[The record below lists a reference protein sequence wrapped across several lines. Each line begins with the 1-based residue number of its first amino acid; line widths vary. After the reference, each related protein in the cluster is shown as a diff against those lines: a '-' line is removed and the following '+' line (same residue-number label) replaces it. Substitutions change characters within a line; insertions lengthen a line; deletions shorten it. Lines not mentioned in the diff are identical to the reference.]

1 TVHPIA
7 SDAPAIDPLPI
18 GLPLANSTA
27 HLLDAA
33 LRPVPLGAVGEIYL
47 GGSTL
52 ARGYAGSAPETAAAF
67 IPDPFSRTPGARLY
81 RTGDL
86 ARRLDNAELVF
97 LGRRD
102 SQVKLRGFRIELGE
116 IEAAL
121 VHLEEV
127 REAVVTLRDD
137 GAGDYLTAYCVPAE
151 GADAQPDRIREALR
165 ATLPDYMMPA
175 AFVTLER
182 MPRTPTDKVDR
193 RVLPA
198 PGRGGSRRAVA
209 PRDELERQVALV
221 WDEALGRGGNDVE
234 ENFFEAGG
242 NSLLAVRV
250 VAAIRR
256 KLGAEIPVAALF
268 HEPTIAGLAR
278 LL

>member
-1 TVHPIA
+1 
-7 SDAPAIDPLPI
+7 
-18 GLPLANSTA
+18 
-27 HLLDAA
+27 
-33 LRPVPLGAVGEIYL
+33 
-47 GGSTL
+47 
-52 ARGYAGSAPETAAAF
+52 
-67 IPDPFSRTPGARLY
+67 
-81 RTGDL
+81 
-86 ARRLDNAELVF
+86 
-97 LGRRD
+97 
-102 SQVKLRGFRIELGE
+102 
-116 IEAAL
+116 
-121 VHLEEV
+121 
-127 REAVVTLRDD
+127 
-137 GAGDYLTAYCVPAE
+137 PAE

-278 LL
+278 LLGGATPAASPLVLLRPGAGLPPLVCVHEIGGGVSAFSALAAHLDPRRPVLGI